1 MNPFDRMSIYYAQF
15 SSTERKTCDLV
26 INDPQVVVDNA
37 IADAA
42 KIYNVSPSSLL
53 RMAKRMG
60 YKGYSEFRYAL
71 ENSQEQNKKNINSS
85 HILSIVESYKTSL
98 DNIDSY
104 LDENMIKEFV
114 DEFKT
119 HRIFTIGIG
128 NSSLPAKQLTYVL
141 YTNGIWSD
149 SVSNNTQLR
158 YLAECVTKDDLLVI
172 FSVTGSIDTYK
183 EYLQKFKKKKCK
195 IAMVTM
201 NDSEELKPYID
212 YYFLLP
218 MLSVCNLEEK
228 QSFYPD
234 NRCIF
239 HIFVDIIMS
248 YYLNQKKI

>member
-1 MNPFDRMSIYYAQF
+1 MNPLDRMSIYYAQF

-85 HILSIVESYKTSL
+85 QILNIIESYKTSL

-104 LDENMIKEFV
+104 IDEKMIREFV
-114 DEFKT
+114 GEFKT
-119 HRIFTIGIG
+119 RRIFTIGIG
-128 NSSLPAKQLTYVL
+128 NSSLPANQLTYVL

-149 SVSNNTQLR
+149 SVSNNTQIR
-158 YLAECVTKDDLLVI
+158 YLADCVTKDDLLII

-195 IAMVTM
+195 IALVTM
-201 NDSEELKPYID
+201 NDSEELKAYIN

-218 MLSVCNLEEK
+218 MLPVCNIEAK
-228 QSFYPD
+228 QAFYPD
-234 NRCIF
+234 NRCVF
-239 HIFVDIIMS
+239 HIFIDIIIS